1 MNELKPMFPKIQAVE
16 EAGGTGTAVNLRPMI
31 AMHDGCLGSKVWTT
45 CLGSKVWTTS
55 DHGTGVIAEGLPAA
69 RQEERG
75 RCHCSGRSFSPGMRV
90 QRIDEMR

>member
-1 MNELKPMFPKIQAVE
+1 MNELKPMFPNIQSVE
-16 EAGGTGTAVNLRPMI
+16 EAGGTGTAVDLGPMI
-31 AMHDGCLGSKVWTT
+31 ATQDG

-75 RCHCSGRSFSPGMRV
+75 RCHCSGRSFSPGMGV
-90 QRIDEMR
+90 QRIHEML

>member
-1 MNELKPMFPKIQAVE
+1 
-16 EAGGTGTAVNLRPMI
+16 MI
-31 AMHDGCLGSKVWTT
+31 ATHDG

-75 RCHCSGRSFSPGMRV
+75 RCHCSGRSFSPGTGV
-90 QRIDEMR
+90 QRIDEMRWKFQPVNKMDVHSIQPQATFNYI